1 MSEKHAARRLGGAV
15 AALILL
21 AGCGAP
27 GPAPTPGPAPGPT
40 TGAAPEPTTEA
51 PYPTTEAPEPTTEA
65 PEATTDAP
73 EPTTEPAPDP
83 TTDVDAAGTWLA
95 MVDTLCG
102 SAIEEYAGA
111 KDAIGESEPVTL
123 SLVAAQLA
131 GAVADQ
137 ASSLQ
142 PDDPAAADLVDA
154 LTDFADALGEV
165 AWAMDSGT
173 YDDVVAAGDWAM
185 AAGDDLAVSAQYVG
199 AWTCAL
205 MSDEI

>member
-15 AALILL
+15 VALVLL

-27 GPAPTPGPAPGPT
+27 GPAPTPGPAPP
-40 TGAAPEPTTEA
+40 PTTEPA
-51 PYPTTEAPEPTTEA
+51 PPSTTEPAPPPTTEPAPES
-65 PEATTDAP
+65 TTDPVP
-73 EPTTEPAPDP
+73 EPTTEPAPCP
-83 TTDVDAAGTWLA
+83 TTDVDAVGTWLVT
-95 MVDTLCG
+95 VDTLCG

-131 GAVADQ
+131 GAVAEQ
-137 ASSLQ
+137 AASLQ
-142 PDDPAAADLVDA
+142 PDDPAAADLVLA

-173 YDDVVAAGDWAM
+173 YDDVMASGDWAM
-185 AAGDDLAVSAQYVG
+185 AAGDALAASAEYVG

>member
-1 MSEKHAARRLGGAV
+1 MSEKHAAHRLAGAV
-15 AALILL
+15 VALVLL

-27 GPAPTPGPAPGPT
+27 GPAPTPGPAPP
-40 TGAAPEPTTEA
+40 PTTEPA
-51 PYPTTEAPEPTTEA
+51 PPPTTEPAPDPTT
-65 PEATTDAP
+65 AP

-83 TTDVDAAGTWLA
+83 MTDATGTWLA

-131 GAVADQ
+131 GAVAEQ
-137 ASSLQ
+137 AASLQ
-142 PDDPAAADLVDA
+142 PDDPAAADLVLA

-173 YDDVVAAGDWAM
+173 YDDVMASGDWAM
-185 AAGDDLAVSAQYVG
+185 AAGDDLAASAEYVG

>member
-15 AALILL
+15 VALVLL

-27 GPAPTPGPAPGPT
+27 GPAPTPGPAPP
-40 TGAAPEPTTEA
+40 PTTEPA
-51 PYPTTEAPEPTTEA
+51 PPSTAEPAPPSTTEPAPDPTTDPV
-65 PEATTDAP
+65 P

-83 TTDVDAAGTWLA
+83 ATAVDAAGTWLA

-131 GAVADQ
+131 GAVAEQ

-142 PDDPAAADLVDA
+142 PDDPAAADLVLA

-165 AWAMDSGT
+165 AWAMDSGS
-173 YDDVVAAGDWAM
+173 YDDVMAAGDWAM
-185 AAGDDLAVSAQYVG
+185 AAGDDLAVSAEYVG